1 MSNEN
6 VYSGRIAALRALM
19 ARDGI
24 SAVIIPQADPHLGEY
39 LASHWQ
45 VRRWLSGFGGSAGDL
60 VVTASAAAL
69 WTDSRYF
76 IQAAQQLEGS
86 GVELMKDGLPDTPS
100 ITAWLGNELLNGQTV
115 GVDGLLFPDTQ
126 FCQLA
131 AELAAKG
138 LNVNGHYDVVDE
150 LWADRPALPDSK
162 IFVHDEKYAGESARS
177 KIAKIMDEA
186 RAAGA
191 DAVLVS
197 ALDEI
202 AWTLNIRCDDVRHTP
217 VATAFLYLRDKD
229 SILFIEDSKLTD
241 QTRVYLASQGVVC
254 QPYGKM
260 MDYIKSLPEAEKVM
274 VDKNKT
280 SWAINDIL
288 GNRAIDS
295 GISTAAR
302 LKSVKNDTQIAC
314 LRRAMVRDGVAIV
327 KAMMEIEHRMAENIH
342 TTELDVVDIFHK
354 YRAQG
359 ELYKDESFGTIA
371 GYGPHGAIVHYEP
384 TAESNATLR
393 SEGLLLID
401 SGAQYVDGTT
411 DITRTICLGQPT
423 AHEKHDFTLVL
434 KGHITLAQAV
444 FPAGTRGAQLDVLA
458 RQFLWQH
465 GLNYLHGT
473 GHGVGFFLSVHEG
486 PHSIRLNNVEAPL
499 LPGSITS
506 NEPGVYIEN
515 DHGIRCEN
523 LVLCRKERDSE
534 FGDFL
539 SFETL
544 TLCPFDRKL
553 VDTTLL
559 SDSDLRWLNNYHAM
573 VAERL
578 LPALDTE
585 EQRQWLIRQTA
596 PITR

>member
-6 VYSGRIAALRALM
+6 VYAGRIAALRALM

-76 IQAAQQLEGS
+76 LQAAQQLEDS
-86 GVELMKDGLPDTPS
+86 GVELMKDGLPDTPT
-100 ITAWLGNELLNGQTV
+100 ITTWLGNELQNGQTV

-126 FCQLA
+126 FHQLA

-177 KIAKIMDEA
+177 KIAKIMAEA
-186 RAAGA
+186 HAAGA

-241 QTRVYLASQGVVC
+241 QTRAYLASQGVVC

-314 LRRAMVRDGVAIV
+314 LRRAMVRDGAAIV
-327 KAMMEIEHRMAENIH
+327 KALMEIEHRMAENIH

-384 TAESNATLR
+384 TEESNATLR
-393 SEGLLLID
+393 PEGLLLID

-458 RQFLWQH
+458 HQFLWQH

-534 FGDFL
+534 FGTFL

-559 SDSDLRWLNNYHAM
+559 SDSDLRWLNSYHAM

-578 LPALDTE
+578 LPALDTD